1 MEHKKAKWSGGAS
14 GLNEKTL
21 SLLFDYQRF
30 EHEPELEALLDEA
43 ENEYCAELSDDDL
56 AQVSAAGEAKRIKR
70 RGTDGTEER
79 EALYTAYSE
88 KVRGYV
94 FGKVANR
101 HDAEDLVSDVFL
113 KAYEKYPTFDAGRA
127 SVSTWLYT
135 ITRNTVIDYFRTHRP
150 GVELPEDLPDAAG
163 IDDGLLQRESLQAL
177 GEALNR
183 LDERLRALIV
193 LRYGKGL
200 SLKDTAA
207 RLGVSYAYVKILHSN
222 ALKTLRE
229 CFEAPIK

>member
-1 MEHKKAKWSGGAS
+1 M
-14 GLNEKTL
+14 N
-21 SLLFDYQRF
+21 R
-30 EHEPELEALLDEA
+30 
-43 ENEYCAELSDDDL
+43 
-56 AQVSAAGEAKRIKR
+56 
-70 RGTDGTEER
+70 TEER

-113 KAYEKYPTFDAGRA
+113 KAYEKYPTFDADRA

-163 IDDGLLQRESLQAL
+163 IDDSLLQRESLQAL

>member
-1 MEHKKAKWSGGAS
+1 M
-14 GLNEKTL
+14 N
-21 SLLFDYQRF
+21 R
-30 EHEPELEALLDEA
+30 
-43 ENEYCAELSDDDL
+43 
-56 AQVSAAGEAKRIKR
+56 
-70 RGTDGTEER
+70 TEER

-113 KAYEKYPTFDAGRA
+113 KAYEKYPTFDADRA

-183 LDERLRALIV
+183 LDERSRALIV

-200 SLKDTAA
+200 SLKARRQGSAYPTPTSRYCTAMPSKRFGSVLRLQSNKSKEEQNEKGRKTEQHPGGDQRGAAERRGSRNGERRQAA
-207 RLGVSYAYVKILHSN
+207 RN
-222 ALKTLRE
+222 
-229 CFEAPIK
+229 FP

>member
-1 MEHKKAKWSGGAS
+1 M
-14 GLNEKTL
+14 N
-21 SLLFDYQRF
+21 R
-30 EHEPELEALLDEA
+30 
-43 ENEYCAELSDDDL
+43 
-56 AQVSAAGEAKRIKR
+56 
-70 RGTDGTEER
+70 TEER

-113 KAYEKYPTFDAGRA
+113 KAYEKYPTFDADRA

-150 GVELPEDLPDAAG
+150 GVELPDDLPDAAG

-207 RLGVSYAYVKILHSN
+207 RPGVSYAYVKILHSN

>member
-1 MEHKKAKWSGGAS
+1 M
-14 GLNEKTL
+14 N
-21 SLLFDYQRF
+21 R
-30 EHEPELEALLDEA
+30 
-43 ENEYCAELSDDDL
+43 
-56 AQVSAAGEAKRIKR
+56 
-70 RGTDGTEER
+70 TEER

-113 KAYEKYPTFDAGRA
+113 KAYEKYPTFDADRA

-150 GVELPEDLPDAAG
+150 GV
-163 IDDGLLQRESLQAL
+163 SH
-177 GEALNR
+177 
-183 LDERLRALIV
+183 
-193 LRYGKGL
+193 
-200 SLKDTAA
+200 
-207 RLGVSYAYVKILHSN
+207 AYVKILHRN

>member
-1 MEHKKAKWSGGAS
+1 M
-14 GLNEKTL
+14 N
-21 SLLFDYQRF
+21 R
-30 EHEPELEALLDEA
+30 
-43 ENEYCAELSDDDL
+43 
-56 AQVSAAGEAKRIKR
+56 
-70 RGTDGTEER
+70 TEER

-113 KAYEKYPTFDAGRA
+113 KAYEKYPTFDADRA

-135 ITRNTVIDYFRTHRP
+135 IAT
-150 GVELPEDLPDAAG
+150 LPDDLPDAAG

>member
-1 MEHKKAKWSGGAS
+1 M
-14 GLNEKTL
+14 N
-21 SLLFDYQRF
+21 R
-30 EHEPELEALLDEA
+30 
-43 ENEYCAELSDDDL
+43 
-56 AQVSAAGEAKRIKR
+56 
-70 RGTDGTEER
+70 TEER

-113 KAYEKYPTFDAGRA
+113 KAYEKYPTFDADRA

-163 IDDGLLQRESLQAL
+163 IDDGLLQREQAGRTFARPDRPAVRQGAVAEGHGGKARRIL
-177 GEALNR
+177 
-183 LDERLRALIV
+183 RLRQ
-193 LRYGKGL
+193 
-200 SLKDTAA
+200 DTAQQCPQNA
-207 RLGVSYAYVKILHSN
+207 SGV
-222 ALKTLRE
+222 
-229 CFEAPIK
+229 F